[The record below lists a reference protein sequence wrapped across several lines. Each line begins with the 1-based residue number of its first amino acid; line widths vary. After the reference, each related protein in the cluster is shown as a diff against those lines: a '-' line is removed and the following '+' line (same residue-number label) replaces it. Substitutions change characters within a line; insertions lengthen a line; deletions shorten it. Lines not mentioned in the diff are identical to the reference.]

1 MESVSVKFQEKI
13 LKKMDK
19 CIHEHNFNSRTEF
32 IREAVRDKLTEVQ
45 QQLLIQELMKLR
57 GAAKRK
63 TTDKDDERI
72 REEASR
78 ELLRKLEKHFSKTD
92 KPFW

>member
-1 MESVSVKFQEKI
+1 
-13 LKKMDK
+13 
-19 CIHEHNFNSRTEF
+19 
-32 IREAVRDKLTEVQ
+32 
-45 QQLLIQELMKLR
+45 MKLR